1 MYFCYT
7 IKKVKKYIYIM
18 LKVKKFFIKLIVL
31 IVIIFVVGYVY
42 FNYIDSGK
50 ALTEAQQE
58 IISTLGRPE
67 QFALA
72 YLPKGSDEGSEF
84 VRHEVW
90 FYPSMKRKVIF
101 LGGKIVGTEELD
113 IKDNSEYESTQLK
126 SEDFDFY
133 TGIDDVEKQVGEIN
147 FLPLEIP
154 GFFGDGVETY
164 AGKDAMFIFE
174 DGYLTYM
181 ETLD

>member
-18 LKVKKFFIKLIVL
+18 LKVKKFLIKLIVL

-90 FYPSMKRKVIF
+90 FYPSMKRKVTF

-113 IKDNSEYESTQLK
+113 IKDN
-126 SEDFDFY
+126 
-133 TGIDDVEKQVGEIN
+133 
-147 FLPLEIP
+147 
-154 GFFGDGVETY
+154 
-164 AGKDAMFIFE
+164 
-174 DGYLTYM
+174 
-181 ETLD
+181 